1 VTLDAYRLK
10 INHSGDRQSGLLGSH
25 NAVHA
30 AALSEMELKLDE
42 HRCAFAFTPFPN
54 QHPFGMSC
62 GRRLISFSPA

>member
-1 VTLDAYRLK
+1 MYNISSVVTLDAYRLK

-42 HRCAFAFTPFPN
+42 HR
-54 QHPFGMSC
+54 
-62 GRRLISFSPA
+62 